1 MVDHMDRIW
10 DGLNEYK
17 EIIEGLNYTND
28 SIATNLTNK
37 TIRLLTIITTL
48 MLPLTV
54 VSSFFGMN
62 LRLPFMDSELG
73 VLYIFL
79 IIFAFIGI
87 VVLLLRKLRV
97 I

>member
-1 MVDHMDRIW
+1 
-10 DGLNEYK
+10 
-17 EIIEGLNYTND
+17 
-28 SIATNLTNK
+28 
-37 TIRLLTIITTL
+37 
-48 MLPLTV
+48 
-54 VSSFFGMN
+54 
-62 LRLPFMDSELG
+62 MDSELG

>member
-1 MVDHMDRIW
+1 
-10 DGLNEYK
+10 LND
-17 EIIEGLNYTND
+17 THD

-62 LRLPFMDSELG
+62 LRLPFMESDLG
-73 VLYIFL
+73 VLYVFL
-79 IIFAFIGI
+79 IIFAFVGI